1 MKIKQ
6 YRAEDMRTA
15 LRQVRDAQGPDAVI
29 LSSRRVPGGVEVVAA
44 VDYEGE
50 DAATEQLA
58 VDSGLVDTYGAER
71 RQAQAQGNVSQTAP
85 ARAAQHDPALFGGA
99 TKPRTQNAPANE
111 YMSERAELTRQFASQ
126 PAQARTSERALQTN
140 RYMEESDEGAQRH
153 AAAERAPGNRAGANE
168 RARYASEAQASGRA
182 RNQAEAQGSSDR
194 ARYAAETSASNDR
207 GRYAVEAESAR
218 DMDLS
223 RLDLIDAN
231 SDVNEELRTLRRMLE
246 TQLATLAWNDLSR
259 RSPIQTE
266 LLKQLTQ
273 LGLAQ
278 ELATEI
284 VTQMPTR
291 LELAEANRLALALLA
306 RKIETTGGERWMDG
320 GGVVALVGATGV
332 GKTTL
337 IAKLAARW
345 VMRHGPRDIALI
357 STDSVRIGAQEQV
370 QTLGRLLGVPAY
382 ALDGSAE
389 LADVLDHLS
398 DKRLV
403 LIDTAGLSP
412 RDPRLEQEL
421 KLLSAASE
429 RMETTLVLSASAQA
443 GAIEEAV
450 TRFASAKP
458 TTCVLTKLDEATS
471 LGGAISTLI
480 RARLP
485 VTYVSEGQRVPEDL
499 APARAHQL
507 IARAV
512 ELSRKSGASAD
523 EDLLRRRFGTVAHAI
538 A

>member
-1 MKIKQ
+1 MKIKH
-6 YRAEDMRTA
+6 YRAVDMRTA

-29 LSSRRVPGGVEVVAA
+29 LSSRRVQGGVEVVAA
-44 VDYEGE
+44 VDYDGE

-58 VDSGLVDTYGAER
+58 DSNLVDTYGAER
-71 RQAQAQGNVSQTAP
+71 RQAQVQSDVSQTAP
-85 ARAAQHDPALFGGA
+85 ARAAQHDPALFGSA
-99 TKPRTQNAPANE
+99 SKSPPQQQVRAPA
-111 YMSERAELTRQFASQ
+111 T
-126 PAQARTSERALQTN
+126 
-140 RYMEESDEGAQRH
+140 
-153 AAAERAPGNRAGANE
+153 RAG
-168 RARYASEAQASGRA
+168 
-182 RNQAEAQGSSDR
+182 
-194 ARYAAETSASNDR
+194 SNDR
-207 GRYAVEAESAR
+207 QRYAVEAEPAR

-223 RLDLIDAN
+223 QIDLIDAN

-306 RKIETTGGERWMDG
+306 RKIETTGERWMDG

-345 VMRHGPRDIALI
+345 VMRHGTRDIALI
-357 STDSVRIGAQEQV
+357 STDCVRIGAQEQT

-382 ALDGSAE
+382 AIDGAAE
-389 LADVLDHLS
+389 LANVLDHLS

-421 KLLSAASE
+421 TLLAAASK
-429 RMETTLVLSASAQA
+429 RMETTLVLSAASQA

-450 TRFASAKP
+450 QRFALARP

-471 LGGAISTLI
+471 LGGAVSTVI

-512 ELSRKSGASAD
+512 DLSRKSGASAD

>member
-1 MKIKQ
+1 MKIKH
-6 YRAEDMRTA
+6 YKAPDMRTA

-29 LSSRRVPGGVEVVAA
+29 LSSRRIAGGVEVVAA
-44 VDYEGE
+44 IDYDGE
-50 DAATEQLA
+50 AAMTEQLA
-58 VDSGLVDTYGAER
+58 QGVAPADDRRDVSYGAG
-71 RQAQAQGNVSQTAP
+71 A
-85 ARAAQHDPALFGGA
+85 AAQENSWLRSLERVQSASYA
-99 TKPRTQNAPANE
+99 AA
-111 YMSERAELTRQFASQ
+111 SERAQG
-126 PAQARTSERALQTN
+126 
-140 RYMEESDEGAQRH
+140 RYGA
-153 AAAERAPGNRAGANE
+153 AND
-168 RARYASEAQASGRA
+168 GT
-182 RNQAEAQGSSDR
+182 G
-194 ARYAAETSASNDR
+194 SASHRVADR
-207 GRYAVEAESAR
+207 SRNVSYGASSQLGGFAEQAR
-218 DMDLS
+218 DMSDLA
-223 RLDLIDAN
+223 RFELADAN
-231 SDVNEELRTLRRMLE
+231 SDMNEELRSLRRMLE
-246 TQLATLAWNDLSR
+246 TQLATLAWNDLAR

-278 ELATEI
+278 DLATEI
-284 VTQMPTR
+284 VTQLPTR
-291 LELAEANRLALALLA
+291 LELAEAHRLALALLA
-306 RKIETTGGERWMDG
+306 RRIEATGERWMDG
-320 GGVVALVGATGV
+320 GGVVSLVGATGV

-345 VMRHGPRDIALI
+345 VLRHGTRDVALI
-357 STDSVRIGAQEQV
+357 TTDAVRIGAQEQIH
-370 QTLGRLLGVPAY
+370 TLGRLLGIPAY
-382 ALDGSAE
+382 AIDGAAE
-389 LADVLDHLS
+389 LAGALEHLA

-421 KLLSAASE
+421 ATLASASK
-429 RMETTLVLSASAQA
+429 RMETTLVLSAAAQA

-450 TRFASAKP
+450 QRFAAAQP
-458 TTCVLTKLDEATS
+458 TTCMLTKLDEATS

-480 RARLP
+480 RSRLP

-512 ELSRKSGASAD
+512 DLSRKSGASAD

>member
-1 MKIKQ
+1 MKIKH
-6 YRAEDMRTA
+6 YRAADMRTA

-29 LSSRRVPGGVEVVAA
+29 LSSHRVQGGVEVVAA
-44 VDYEGE
+44 VDYDGEGS
-50 DAATEQLA
+50 ATEHWA
-58 VDSGLVDTYGAER
+58 ADSGLVDTYGAER
-71 RQAQAQGNVSQTAP
+71 RQAQPQAQSNVPQAP
-85 ARAAQHDPALFGGA
+85 QARAQHDPALFGSA
-99 TKPRTQNAPANE
+99 AKSQPQARREAPAERSTPANDPV
-111 YMSERAELTRQFASQ
+111 SERAELTRQFAAQ
-126 PAQARTSERALQTN
+126 PAQKQ
-140 RYMEESDEGAQRH
+140 
-153 AAAERAPGNRAGANE
+153 AP
-168 RARYASEAQASGRA
+168 
-182 RNQAEAQGSSDR
+182 
-194 ARYAAETSASNDR
+194 SNA
-207 GRYAVEAESAR
+207 RYAVEAEPAR
-218 DMDLS
+218 DVDLS
-223 RLDLIDAN
+223 QIDLSDTN

-291 LELAEANRLALALLA
+291 LELAEANRFALALLA
-306 RKIETTGGERWMDG
+306 RKIETTGERWTDS

-345 VMRHGPRDIALI
+345 VMRHGTRDIALI
-357 STDSVRIGAQEQV
+357 STDSVRIGAQEQI

-382 ALDGSAE
+382 AIDGAAE
-389 LADVLDHLS
+389 LAEVLDHLA

-403 LIDTAGLSP
+403 LIDTAGMSP
-412 RDPRLEQEL
+412 RDPRLAQEL
-421 KLLSAASE
+421 TLLATASK
-429 RMETTLVLSASAQA
+429 RMETTLVLSAATQA

-450 TRFASAKP
+450 QRFAPAKP
-458 TTCVLTKLDEATS
+458 ATCMLTKLDEATS
-471 LGGAISTLI
+471 LGGAISTVI

-512 ELSRKSGASAD
+512 DLSRKSGASAD

>member
-1 MKIKQ
+1 MKIKH
-6 YRAEDMRTA
+6 YRAADMRTA

-29 LSSRRVPGGVEVVAA
+29 LSSRRVAGGVEVVAA
-44 VDYEGE
+44 IDYDGE
-50 DAATEQLA
+50 EAATEQLTA
-58 VDSGLVDTYGAER
+58 SAGRNVSYGASAQSGLVDTYGADR
-71 RQAQAQGNVSQTAP
+71 RGKEDSFAAPAQSGRDVSKSAP
-85 ARAAQHDPALFGGA
+85 ARAQHDTALFGGA
-99 TKPRTQNAPANE
+99 SKKRPTSE
-111 YMSERAELTRQFASQ
+111 YASERAELPRHFADD
-126 PAQARTSERALQTN
+126 RGT
-140 RYMEESDEGAQRH
+140 G
-153 AAAERAPGNRAGANE
+153 
-168 RARYASEAQASGRA
+168 YASM
-182 RNQAEAQGSSDR
+182 
-194 ARYAAETSASNDR
+194 R
-207 GRYAVEAESAR
+207 GYAVESDPVR
-218 DMDLS
+218 DVELPS
-223 RLDLIDAN
+223 LDLIDAS

-246 TQLATLAWNDLSR
+246 TQLATLAWNDLAR

-278 ELATEI
+278 DLATEL

-291 LELAEANRLALALLA
+291 LEFAEANRLALALLA
-306 RKIETTGGERWMDG
+306 RKIETTGERWMDS

-345 VMRHGPRDIALI
+345 VLRHGPRDVALI
-357 STDSVRIGAQEQV
+357 STDSVRIGAQEQI

-382 ALDGSAE
+382 AIDGAAE
-389 LADVLDHLS
+389 LASVLEHVQ

-421 KLLSAASE
+421 ALIAASSK
-429 RMETTLVLSASAQA
+429 RIETSLVLSAAAQA

-450 TRFASAKP
+450 QRFAPAQA
-458 TTCVLTKLDEATS
+458 TTCMLTKLDEATS

-485 VTYVSEGQRVPEDL
+485 VTFVSEGQRVPEDL

-512 ELSRKSGASAD
+512 DLSRKSGASAD

>member
-1 MKIKQ
+1 MKIKH

-44 VDYEGE
+44 VDYDGE

-58 VDSGLVDTYGAER
+58 DAGLVDTYGADR
-71 RQAQAQGNVSQTAP
+71 RQVQVPAQSNVAQSAP
-85 ARAAQHDPALFGGA
+85 ARAAQHDPALFGA
-99 TKPRTQNAPANE
+99 AKSQAQQQARRAAAPVERGE
-111 YMSERAELTRQFASQ
+111 YTSERAELTRQFVPQ
-126 PAQARTSERALQTN
+126 QTK
-140 RYMEESDEGAQRH
+140 
-153 AAAERAPGNRAGANE
+153 
-168 RARYASEAQASGRA
+168 
-182 RNQAEAQGSSDR
+182 
-194 ARYAAETSASNDR
+194 
-207 GRYAVEAESAR
+207 RYAVEAEPAR
-218 DMDLS
+218 DLDLD
-223 RLDLIDAN
+223 RLDLIEAN

-278 ELATEI
+278 DLATEV

-291 LELAEANRLALALLA
+291 LELAEANRLALALLS
-306 RKIETTGGERWMDG
+306 RKIETTGERWIDS

-345 VMRHGPRDIALI
+345 VMRHGTRDIALI
-357 STDSVRIGAQEQV
+357 STDSVRIGAQEQI

-382 ALDGSAE
+382 AIDGAAE
-389 LADVLDHLS
+389 LADVLDHLA
-398 DKRLV
+398 DKRMV

-421 KLLSAASE
+421 KLLAAASK
-429 RMETTLVLSASAQA
+429 RMETTLVLAASAQA

-450 TRFASAKP
+450 TRFAPAKP
-458 TTCVLTKLDEATS
+458 TTCMLTK
-471 LGGAISTLI
+471 
-480 RARLP
+480 
-485 VTYVSEGQRVPEDL
+485 
-499 APARAHQL
+499 
-507 IARAV
+507 
-512 ELSRKSGASAD
+512 
-523 EDLLRRRFGTVAHAI
+523 
-538 A
+538 